1 LAAAG
6 QEQAKSM
13 QTSEQAA
20 RFDVIGFGNAIVD
33 VIAEVDERLLDRLE
47 LAKGTMTLVERA
59 RMAGLYARIGPA
71 VEMSGGSCA
80 NSMAAL
86 AALGARVAYV
96 GKVQD
101 DQLGEVFRHDIR
113 ASGVAFRTAPLRG
126 GPPTAR
132 CLVLVTPDAQRT
144 MATYLGACVELGPVD
159 VDETE
164 VGDAQIVY
172 LEGYLWDRPD
182 AKAACLKAAAAARR
196 RGRQVALTLSDPFCV
211 DRWRDEFHQLIADHV
226 DILIA
231 NEAEV
236 CGLYRVDQLE
246 QAIAR
251 VRGEVAIA
259 ALTCSADGSVL
270 VSGATIERIPAA
282 PVARVVDT
290 TGAGDLYAAGL
301 LYGLTHDLPLAACG
315 RLGGLAAAAV
325 LGQLGARPDGPLAPL
340 VAAAQAV

>member
-1 LAAAG
+1 
-6 QEQAKSM
+6 M
-13 QTSEQAA
+13 QTSEQPA

-33 VIAEVDERLLDRLE
+33 VIAEVDERLLERLD
-47 LAKGTMTLVERA
+47 LAKGTMTLVERE

-113 ASGVAFRTAPLRG
+113 ASGVAFRTAPLQG

-164 VGDAQIVY
+164 VGAAP
-172 LEGYLWDRPD
+172 DRLPRRLSVGPPGRQGRLPQSRCGRASPRPPGRAD
-182 AKAACLKAAAAARR
+182 PVRSVLRRSLARR
-196 RGRQVALTLSDPFCV
+196 VPRAHRRPRRHPDRQRGR
-211 DRWRDEFHQLIADHV
+211 
-226 DILIA
+226 
-231 NEAEV
+231 
-236 CGLYRVDQLE
+236 GLWP
-246 QAIAR
+246 
-251 VRGEVAIA
+251 
-259 ALTCSADGSVL
+259 
-270 VSGATIERIPAA
+270 VSGRPARPGDRA
-282 PVARVVDT
+282 
-290 TGAGDLYAAGL
+290 GAGRGRDRRADLQRRG
-301 LYGLTHDLPLAACG
+301 
-315 RLGGLAAAAV
+315 
-325 LGQLGARPDGPLAPL
+325 LGAGVRRRPPSGSRRRRSPAWSTPP
-340 VAAAQAV
+340 ARAISTPRACCTG